1 MSAKDRKIAEAAFG
15 KKQKREAE
23 LNEVLKQEDARRAA
37 AMKNMQRLRA
47 LRIERDAKNHRAKK
61 RACSPIGALGTPA
74 ACLFPTR
81 RCLAV

>member
-1 MSAKDRKIAEAAFG
+1 MSAKDRKAVEATFD
-15 KKQKREAE
+15 KRQNEE
-23 LNEVLKQEDARRAA
+23 LRSPGFEKEEEARRAA

>member
-47 LRIERDAKNHRAKK
+47 LRIERDAKNQTADKVKK
-61 RACSPIGALGTPA
+61 RA
-74 ACLFPTR
+74 
-81 RCLAV
+81 